1 MAVYCMSDIHGHL
14 KPLQECLE
22 KVQFRPGEDELYLL
36 GDYIDWGQDS
46 IDVLQFLM
54 FLQKND
60 PRHIHC
66 LMGNHEDLMLQTLV
80 NFRMDIAD
88 VWLNGNR
95 GDHTL
100 AEYQMLSEQEKIQIL
115 NFLRGLP
122 YGAEVECEGKRY
134 LLAHA
139 FPYFPDPDKNQNLIC
154 HMALWKRLKY
164 DDNPFEKMLDIYPEK
179 EKEHFDKFIF
189 GHTITSGFYE
199 EQLVQEK
206 LHGKRPKIA
215 ETDYPAYR
223 AALGANEVFAND
235 YMINIDC
242 GGKCI
247 GLGEDSNDKLRIES
261 EYARLAILRLND
273 RAVFYSS

>member
-22 KVQFRPGEDELYLL
+22 KVQFRPGKDELYLL

-100 AEYQMLSEQEKIQIL
+100 AEYQMLSEQEK
-115 NFLRGLP
+115 N
-122 YGAEVECEGKRY
+122 
-134 LLAHA
+134 
-139 FPYFPDPDKNQNLIC
+139 PDPEFSPRSS
-154 HMALWKRLKY
+154 LWSR
-164 DDNPFEKMLDIYPEK
+164 
-179 EKEHFDKFIF
+179 
-189 GHTITSGFYE
+189 SGVRG
-199 EQLVQEK
+199 QK
-206 LHGKRPKIA
+206 
-215 ETDYPAYR
+215 
-223 AALGANEVFAND
+223 VFT
-235 YMINIDC
+235 C
-242 GGKCI
+242 PCLSLFSRSG
-247 GLGEDSNDKLRIES
+247 
-261 EYARLAILRLND
+261 
-273 RAVFYSS
+273 